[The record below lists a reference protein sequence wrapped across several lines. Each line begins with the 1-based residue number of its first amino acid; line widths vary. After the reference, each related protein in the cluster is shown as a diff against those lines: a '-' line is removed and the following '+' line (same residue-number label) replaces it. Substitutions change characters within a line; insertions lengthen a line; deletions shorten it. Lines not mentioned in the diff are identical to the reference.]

1 MMFYSNLCLEAC
13 QSEQMGCG
21 IFTKKKKARQNGLFK
36 ELATGLGFS
45 ASLKNIEKRRFL
57 HISTHWS
64 TF

>member
-36 ELATGLGFS
+36 ELATGLGPVVHDLVQM
-45 ASLKNIEKRRFL
+45 A
-57 HISTHWS
+57 
-64 TF
+64 